1 MRDCS
6 ISYEKGPGALLL
18 EKGDY
23 YLTLRSIIVLFRSI
37 IAPFSFSLGPGT
49 GLSRVAIP
57 AKNKT

>member
-18 EKGDY
+18 EKGEY
-23 YLTLRSIIVLFRSI
+23 YLTLRSIIVLFRPI
-37 IAPFSFSLGPGT
+37 IAPFSLGPGT
-49 GLSRVAIP
+49 GLSRVVIP

>member
-6 ISYEKGPGALLL
+6 ISYERGPGALLL
-18 EKGDY
+18 EKGEY

-37 IAPFSFSLGPGT
+37 IAPFSLGPGT